1 MTSNPGVPP
10 SRARPIL
17 LLTKIKST
25 PRLGAMTLAFF
36 RRGEDLEA
44 TEFENLPHDDPA
56 LVPPKLGF
64 RNFDRVP
71 RRYGPLALVFF
82 IALVAGAGVYA
93 WHHAPDLRAQT
104 AQVATALRATLSDG
118 WVHLKHFVAVHT
130 HGW

>member
-1 MTSNPGVPP
+1 M
-10 SRARPIL
+10 ARTIV
-17 LLTKIKST
+17 LLTKVKSK

-71 RRYGPLALVFF
+71 RHRAPLVILFLVVVALGLSVFGWHRVP
-82 IALVAGAGVYA
+82 AVKSETDRVTSVLGAKLSSG
-93 WHHAPDLRAQT
+93 WDHLKELIRPG
-104 AQVATALRATLSDG
+104 RATR
-118 WVHLKHFVAVHT
+118 
-130 HGW
+130 